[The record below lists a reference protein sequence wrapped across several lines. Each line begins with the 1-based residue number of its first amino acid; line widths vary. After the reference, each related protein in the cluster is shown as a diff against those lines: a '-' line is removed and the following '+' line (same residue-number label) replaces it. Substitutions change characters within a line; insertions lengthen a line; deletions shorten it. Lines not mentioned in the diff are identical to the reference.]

1 MEKRTLKISFIKSG
15 SGSTSSRITLPI
27 TWIKKMGLE
36 VNNREV
42 QVSFDEKNNSILI
55 KPIILKNDINEK

>member
-1 MEKRTLKISFIKSG
+1 MEKRILKISFMKGG

-36 VNNREV
+36 VENREV
-42 QVSFDEKNNSILI
+42 EVSFDEKNNTILI
-55 KPIILKNDINEK
+55 KPKITK